1 MRNWTV
7 RRYMTERPKTM
18 RQRMGW
24 GRMKGPLGKASTDM
38 MRKKT
43 STLWISFSSQPTRKI
58 FLCASMCSTYCDQF

>member
-7 RRYMTERPKTM
+7 RRYMTERPKTI

-43 STLWISFSSQPTRKI
+43 STLQCT
-58 FLCASMCSTYCDQF
+58 